1 MLRGVLMSLIRME
14 NITKE
19 YTIGGNILKA
29 LDNVNLTV
37 DDGEFVAIVGQ
48 SGSGKSTLMNILG
61 CLDTPTTG
69 EYYLNNND
77 VIFAKESKLSQIR
90 NKEIGFI
97 FQSFNLVSSLSALEN
112 VELPLLYR
120 GIKRKQ
126 RKEMAENALKLV
138 DLQDRHHHLPGQLSG
153 GQQQRVAIAR
163 AIASSPPV
171 ILADEPTGNLDVAS
185 GQEIMNIL
193 FQLNKQGKTVVMI
206 THDNNIASAIPRR
219 VEICDGR
226 IKN

>member
-1 MLRGVLMSLIRME
+1 MSLIRME

-37 DDGEFVAIVGQ
+37 DNGEFVAIVGQ

-77 VIFAKESKLSQIR
+77 VIFEKESKLSQIR

>member
-1 MLRGVLMSLIRME
+1 MSLIIMN

-19 YTIGGNILKA
+19 YTVGGGTLKA
-29 LDNVNLTV
+29 LNNISFNVNT
-37 DDGEFVAIVGQ
+37 GEFVAIVGQ

-61 CLDTPTTG
+61 CLDIPTTG
-69 EYYLNNND
+69 EYYLNGNN
-77 VIFAKESKLSQIR
+77 ILSAKESSLSQIR

-97 FQSFNLVSSLSALEN
+97 FQSFNLVPSLSALEN

-120 GIKRKQ
+120 GLKRKE
-126 RKEMAENALKLV
+126 RREMAENALQLV
-138 DLQDRHHHLPGQLSG
+138 DLYNRASHLPGQLSG

-185 GQEIMNIL
+185 GKEIMNIL
-193 FQLNKQGKTVVMI
+193 FQLNNQGKTVVMI
-206 THDNNIASAIPRR
+206 THDNTIATTIPRR
-219 VEICDGR
+219 IEICDGK
-226 IKN
+226 IIN

>member
-1 MLRGVLMSLIRME
+1 MSLIRME

-37 DDGEFVAIVGQ
+37 DNGEFVAIVGQ

>member
-1 MLRGVLMSLIRME
+1 
-14 NITKE
+14 
-19 YTIGGNILKA
+19 
-29 LDNVNLTV
+29 
-37 DDGEFVAIVGQ
+37 
-48 SGSGKSTLMNILG
+48 
-61 CLDTPTTG
+61 
-69 EYYLNNND
+69 
-77 VIFAKESKLSQIR
+77 
-90 NKEIGFI
+90 
-97 FQSFNLVSSLSALEN
+97 
-112 VELPLLYR
+112 
-120 GIKRKQ
+120 
-126 RKEMAENALKLV
+126 MAENALKLV

>member
-1 MLRGVLMSLIRME
+1 MSLIRMN

-19 YTIGGNILKA
+19 YTVGGSTLKA
-29 LDNVNLTV
+29 LNNVSLTV
-37 DDGEFVAIVGQ
+37 DRGEFVAIVGQ

-61 CLDTPTTG
+61 CLDTPTVG
-69 EYYLNNND
+69 EYYLNGND
-77 VIFAKESKLSQIR
+77 ILCAKESKLSYIR

-97 FQSFNLVSSLSALEN
+97 FQSFNLVPSLSALEN

-120 GIKRKQ
+120 GLKRKQ
-126 RKEMAENALKLV
+126 RREMAENALQLV
-138 DLQDRHHHLPGQLSG
+138 DLQDRAQHLPGQLSG

-185 GQEIMNIL
+185 GKEIMNIL
-193 FQLNKQGKTVVMI
+193 FQLNTQGKTVVMI
-206 THDNNIASAIPRR
+206 THDNTIASAIPRK
-219 VEICDGR
+219 VEICDGK
-226 IKN
+226 INENV